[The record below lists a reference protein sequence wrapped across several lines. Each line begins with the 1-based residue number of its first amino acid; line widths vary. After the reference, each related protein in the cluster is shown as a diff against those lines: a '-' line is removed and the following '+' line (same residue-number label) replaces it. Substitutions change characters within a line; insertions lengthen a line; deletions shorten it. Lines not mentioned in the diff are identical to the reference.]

1 MKKKM
6 QDFFEV
12 TTDQKL
18 YEQLKKVRGK
28 YARIESLPHRMI
40 MTKNTLKEI
49 SGRYP
54 LDVEKLND
62 VAGLGP
68 KKIDKYG
75 EAIIEVV
82 NKYVE
87 ENNIDVEWKEK
98 KKKKLIL
105 DGESRKP
112 KEIALDLLNQ
122 GIDVKTVSNKLE
134 VSVSSILGYI
144 CEYIKDKN
152 ELHFKF
158 NPTIYYCDDEKELIQ
173 KSINKFGEDKL
184 KDIKQSLPDYIKYES
199 IRAVIIEKYIS

>member
-1 MKKKM
+1 MASISASSSDSASRSK
-6 QDFFEV
+6 
-12 TTDQKL
+12 
-18 YEQLKKVRGK
+18 
-28 YARIESLPHRMI
+28 P
-40 MTKNTLKEI
+40 EI
-49 SGRYP
+49 VCPTSISRTAFVSAAPG
-54 LDVEKLND
+54 
-62 VAGLGP
+62 
-68 KKIDKYG
+68 ISS
-75 EAIIEVV
+75 IIT
-82 NKYVE
+82 
-87 ENNIDVEWKEK
+87 VEWKEK